1 MKTNDLKLKIIE
13 KHKLLQGMTIDPNV
27 IQNLGDWLRMELTYT
42 SNAIE
47 GNTLT
52 RQEAKIV
59 SEEGISV
66 GGKSINEILE
76 IKNHTKALLYIQE
89 IAKTKKTNQLTELD
103 LLEIHRIILS
113 SIDDINA
120 GKYRNVPVRIA
131 GSTTIVPNYMK
142 ISLLMDKLFNTIKNF
157 QFSTAEAL
165 ELAIH
170 AHYELVTIHPFV
182 DGNGRT
188 ARLLFNL
195 ILLQNQFPLSFI
207 KKEERKT
214 YLSSL
219 EKAQTG
225 GSKDDYITLMYK
237 AVERS
242 IDLYLNAQLNNK
254 QEESHSLV
262 YKIGELA
269 KLSNEDVA
277 TIRYWTKQGLLNIF
291 NVTKSGYSMYS
302 VDSLSRIKQIRYLQ
316 TEKRLTLSEIKKLLD

>member
-182 DGNGRT
+182 VGNGRT